1 MNSSSANAIIPGATN
16 PQIKCRLMG
25 LPAELRNGI
34 YQFVL
39 TLAPDDRDHVAIS
52 DRPSSYGGTPP
63 GSTVLSLLWT
73 CRQVNDEA
81 LGFFYSLDRLRIMN
95 RHRDP
100 WHDTIRFLHSLG
112 PARRQAKHLGINL
125 RNVSCRSNVHTFT
138 MTLQTLERE
147 CVNLTSL
154 HVYLV
159 DSKRE
164 RISLTLRTVEFWSDK
179 IREGLI
185 PSNPRFRQID
195 LKMNAYWGERFSEHT
210 RQGLTAYRRMVQSKG
225 RVASSDYF
233 PHGEATYKAGPLARW
248 KTDRKLRGRET
259 AAEADAAG
267 ATIAPA
273 QPPLAYAFG
282 MYACSATFNI
292 PGAL

>member
-16 PQIKCRLMG
+16 PQTKCRLTG

-39 TLAPDDRDHVAIS
+39 TSAPDDRDHVAIS
-52 DRPSSYGGTPP
+52 DRPSSYGGTLP
-63 GSTVLSLLWT
+63 GSTVLSLLRT

-81 LGFFYSLDRLRIMN
+81 LGFFYSLNRLRILN

-100 WHDTIRFLHSLG
+100 WHDTIRFLHSPG
-112 PARRQAKHLGINL
+112 PARRRAIKHLGISL
-125 RNVSCRSNVHTFT
+125 RILSCRSNVHTFT

-154 HVYLV
+154 HVYLI

-179 IREGLI
+179 IREDLI
-185 PSNPRFRQID
+185 PSNPRFRQIE
-195 LKMNAYWGERFSEHT
+195 LKMSAYWGERFPEET
-210 RQGLTAYRRMVQSKG
+210 RQGLTAYRRMVQRSG
-225 RVASSDYF
+225 R
-233 PHGEATYKAGPLARW
+233 K
-248 KTDRKLRGRET
+248 
-259 AAEADAAG
+259 
-267 ATIAPA
+267 
-273 QPPLAYAFG
+273 Q
-282 MYACSATFNI
+282 
-292 PGAL
+292 